1 MRFSHLEIITYCLI
15 IIVCACHF
23 CAPAMVLDLLIE
35 SSQSLVL
42 VHDAEHI
49 ARLYSIRQP
58 LNISLAPC
66 QLFNVPVLIYLF
78 PFGQIHS
85 FTPWHICLHLLSP
98 GLKCP
103 CVRKGGQVRYFSLVI
118 SESQIV
124 GVGVQ
129 NRQRDGSVKWV
140 QPGRYEGERCQK
152 GWVQ

>member
-23 CAPAMVLDLLIE
+23 CVPAMVLDLLIE

-85 FTPWHICLHLLSP
+85 LTPWHICLHLLSP

-103 CVRKGGQVRYFSLVI
+103 CVRKGGQVPLLLRCHFRVSDCRGWGA
-118 SESQIV
+118 EQAMGWFCEV
-124 GVGVQ
+124 GAAW
-129 NRQRDGSVKWV
+129 KI
-140 QPGRYEGERCQK
+140 
-152 GWVQ
+152 